1 MIYITSAKTFT
12 ETLPIMSAC
21 NKFDTYEDAKYY
33 AESFVKLRGQPCYIY
48 KIEEIE
54 EFETIEPEL
63 LRTFRLEFTRL
74 EIDQID
80 VKATD
85 LAEAIKIARSSFP
98 KNEWELIRSHLIEK
112 E

>member
-1 MIYITSAKTFT
+1 MIYVTSAKKLS
-12 ETLPIMSAC
+12 ETLPIINAC
-21 NKFDTYEDAKYY
+21 NKFHTYETARNY
-33 AESFVKLRGQPCYIY
+33 ADEFVRLRGQPCYIY
-48 KIEEIE
+48 S
-54 EFETIEPEL
+54 FVQHETIEPEL

-80 VKATD
+80 VEATD

>member
-1 MIYITSAKTFT
+1 MTIYVTSGRTFA

-21 NKFDTYEDAKYY
+21 TRWDSYDNAKYY

-48 KIEEIE
+48 KIEEL
-54 EFETIEPEL
+54 ETIEPEPK
-63 LRTFRLEFTRL
+63 RTFRLEFNRL
-74 EIDQID
+74 EVDQID
-80 VKATD
+80 VKADD
-85 LAEAIKIARSSFP
+85 LAQAIKIARSSFP